1 MRFTLLHALRA
12 MLSFCLL
19 APAAA
24 TAADDGFYKG
34 KQVNL
39 IIGLNPG
46 GGYDVYARLLGR
58 HWGKHLPGNPQVIPR
73 TMHGA
78 GSRIAAGHIFN
89 VAPKDGTSVGAVVN
103 GLPFEALFTDDKL
116 NFDPVKFT
124 WVGNINKEVN
134 LLVVSKRSNIE
145 SMQDLLA
152 GKELVVASSGGA
164 GSANTM
170 PRILNTLLGTRI
182 KIISGY
188 KSSAD
193 GFLAMQRGEVDGR
206 GMYWS
211 SLLATQKEL
220 YDSGELRILVQIGLD
235 KHPDLKTTPLV
246 LDMAKTPEDRRLME
260 LLFASLT
267 IGRPIL
273 APPDLPKERVEDLQK
288 SFDATVADPELL
300 AEARK
305 LGLEVTPMSGPE
317 VDRIIKDLYR
327 SPPHIVARA
336 KKLWN

>member
-1 MRFTLLHALRA
+1 MVAQFILRA
-12 MLSFCLL
+12 SVFAIALCLL
-19 APAAA
+19 FGGNASASEP
-24 TAADDGFYKG
+24 FFKG

-58 HWGKHLPGNPQVIPR
+58 HWGKHLPGNPQIIAR

-78 GSRIAAGHIFN
+78 GSRIAAGHIYN
-89 VAPKDGTSVGAVVN
+89 VAPRDGLTVGAVVN
-103 GLPFEALFTDDKL
+103 GLPFEPLFTEEKL
-116 NFDPVKFT
+116 TFDPTKFT
-124 WVGNINKEVN
+124 WIGNINKEVN
-134 LLVVSKRSNIE
+134 LLVVARRSAVM
-145 SMQDLLA
+145 SMQDLMQ

-170 PRILNTLLGTRI
+170 PRILNTLLNTKI

-211 SLLATQKEL
+211 SLLATQRDL
-220 YDSGELRILVQIGLD
+220 YDSGDLRILVQIGLE
-235 KHPDLKTTPLV
+235 KHPDLNDVPLV
-246 LDMAKTPEDRRLME
+246 LDLARTPEDRRLME

-267 IGRPIL
+267 IGRPVL
-273 APPDLPKERVEDLQK
+273 APPGLPTERVNELQT
-288 SFDATVADPELL
+288 SFDATVSDPELL

-305 LGLEVTPMSGPE
+305 IGVEVTPMSGSA
-317 VDRIIKDLYR
+317 VAAIINELYR
-327 SPPHIVARA
+327 SPPEIVLRA
-336 KKLWN
+336 KTLWN

>member
-1 MRFTLLHALRA
+1 MGAQRILRA
-12 MLSFCLL
+12 FAIALCLSFGTI
-19 APAAA
+19 ASA
-24 TAADDGFYKG
+24 TEPFYKG

-58 HWGKHLPGNPQVIPR
+58 HWGKHLPGNPQIVAR

-78 GSRIAAGHIFN
+78 GSRIAAGHIYN
-89 VAPKDGTSVGAVVN
+89 VAPRDGLTVGAVVN
-103 GLPFEALFTDDKL
+103 GLPFEPLFTDEKL
-116 NFDPVKFT
+116 TFDPTMFT

-134 LLVVSKRSNIE
+134 LLVVSRRSEIK
-145 SMQDLLA
+145 SMKDLLA

-170 PRILNTLLGTRI
+170 PRILNTLLNTKI

-211 SLLATQKEL
+211 SLLATQKDL
-220 YDSGELRILVQIGLD
+220 YDSGDLRILVQIGLE
-235 KHPDLKTTPLV
+235 KHPDLNDVPLV

-267 IGRPIL
+267 IGRPVL
-273 APPDLPKERVEDLQK
+273 APPGLSAERVADLQR
-288 SFDATVADPELL
+288 SFDATVADPDLL

-305 LGLEVTPMSGPE
+305 IGIEVTPMNGPD
-317 VDRIIKDLYR
+317 VATIINELYK
-327 SPPHIVARA
+327 SPAAIVARA
-336 KKLWN
+336 KTLWN